1 MEKNGEANKGV
12 RILDSLYT
20 KCLNGIPKVSKP
32 VEELARDYTKKYG
45 YTDKAIDKL
54 IQNQLSKNTFNGFV
68 TSFGGF
74 ITMPVTL
81 PANVTSV
88 LYVQMRMVAA
98 IAIIRGY
105 DLNDDEVQTFVYGC
119 MVKKAMTD
127 VLKQGGVQVANK
139 VSLNVI
145 NKIPGKTLTAINQ
158 KIGYRFITK
167 AGTKGTINL
176 TKAVPVV
183 GAGVGGAIDYVT
195 TKAIANRA
203 KKVFIGGNI
212 IDLSGFEK

>member
-1 MEKNGEANKGV
+1 MESTEKNKGV
-12 RILDSLYT
+12 VILDTLYER
-20 KCLNGIPKVSKP
+20 CLNGVPKVSKP
-32 VEELARDYTKKYG
+32 VQELANDYTKKYG

-54 IQNQLSKNTFNGFV
+54 IQNQLSKNTLNGFV

-81 PANVTSV
+81 PANITSV
-88 LYVQMRMVAA
+88 LYVQMRMIAA

-127 VLKQGGVQVANK
+127 ALKQAGVQTANK
-139 VSLNVI
+139 VTLSAV
-145 NKIPGKTLTAINQ
+145 NKIPGKALTAINQ

-167 AGTKGTINL
+167 AGTKGTVNL
-176 TKAVPVV
+176 TKIVPVV
-183 GAGVGGAIDYVT
+183 GAGVGGTIDFVT
-195 TKAIANRA
+195 TKTIANRA
-203 KKVFIGGNI
+203 KKVFVGNNV
-212 IDLSGFEK
+212 IDVSAFEK

>member
-1 MEKNGEANKGV
+1 MESTEKNKGV
-12 RILDSLYT
+12 VILDTLYER
-20 KCLNGIPKVSKP
+20 CLNGVPKVSKS
-32 VEELARDYTKKYG
+32 VEELANDYTKKYG

-54 IQNQLSKNTFNGFV
+54 IQNQLSKNTLNGFV

-81 PANVTSV
+81 PANITSV
-88 LYVQMRMVAA
+88 LYVQMRMIAA

-127 VLKQGGVQVANK
+127 ALKQAGVQTANK
-139 VSLNVI
+139 VTLSAV
-145 NKIPGKTLTAINQ
+145 NKIPGKALTAINQ

-167 AGTKGTINL
+167 AGTKGTVNL
-176 TKAVPVV
+176 TKIVPVV
-183 GAGVGGAIDYVT
+183 GAGVGGTIDFVT
-195 TKAIANRA
+195 TKTIANRA
-203 KKVFIGGNI
+203 KKVFVGNNV
-212 IDLSGFEK
+212 IDVSAFEK